1 MCPLLALDIY
11 SRGEGFTEVG
21 RRECWNHRDS
31 RVHDAFSEQVISG
44 IDISSDLLQDGTE
57 LGTAIEG
64 KGAAQVPGCGLPAVD
79 D

>member
-11 SRGEGFTEVG
+11 SREEGFTEVG
-21 RRECWNHRDS
+21 RREYWNHDS
-31 RVHDAFSEQVISG
+31 RVHDAFSEQEIFG

-57 LGTAIEG
+57 LGTALEG
-64 KGAAQVPGCGLPAVD
+64 KGAVQVPGCGLPAVD